1 MKDLVRQSTEA
12 KLVLVPKG
20 DDSQPCLKAFQDA
33 TGIAVPEFPGRK
45 LKVRTRGRT
54 FVKVKGRDIPRFI
67 AAGYGDIGLT
77 GSDSCEDYAAADES
91 VSYQRIGPRMCR
103 FVLMAPSARAASVR
117 RRLEGKEPLRVATSF
132 PDLVRVRAAKLG
144 LNLALDDMPIC
155 GSVEVM
161 PGLLGVPLVADLVSS
176 GRTAEENGLVEI
188 RTLMDVYPAVV
199 VRSETP
205 GPRRR
210 GLSPAAITGIDEVLE
225 RRRRQIP
232 DKSAKSYTLSLM
244 RDANEAGKKAGEEF
258 GEFMMAVSGDADT
271 VDCENEI
278 ADLTY
283 AQLVAAYS
291 RGKPAKL
298 SNVIRILIERNVQ
311 RNGGAK

>member
-1 MKDLVRQSTEA
+1 MKDLVRQAARS

-20 DDSQPCLKAFQDA
+20 DDGRPCLKAFQDA

-45 LKVRTRGRT
+45 LKARAGGRT
-54 FVKVKGRDIPRFI
+54 FIKVKGRDIPRFI
-67 AAGYGDIGLT
+67 AAGYGDVGLT
-77 GSDSCEDYAAADES
+77 GSDSCEDYAASDDR
-91 VSYQRIGPRMCR
+91 VNYQTVGSRMCR
-103 FVLMAPSARAASVR
+103 FVLMAPASRAATVR
-117 RRLEGKEPLRVATSF
+117 RQLQSGKRLRVATSF
-132 PDLVRVRAAKLG
+132 PDLVRVRALVLG
-144 LNLALDDMPIC
+144 LDIRPDDMPVC

-176 GRTAEENGLVEI
+176 GSTAKENGLVEI
-188 RTLMDVYPAVV
+188 RTLMDVYPAII
-199 VRSETP
+199 VRSDSVIKRP
-205 GPRRR
+205 
-210 GLSPAAITGIDEVLE
+210 GLSPGAISGIDDVLE

-232 DKSAKSYTLSLM
+232 DGSVRSYTLSLM

-298 SNVIRILIERNVQ
+298 SNVLRILIERN
-311 RNGGAK
+311 GGSK